1 MLFIPISLLNRW
13 LSCSVL
19 QIELPLQLP
28 LCSSAPFEAGFWHPD
43 GTQMESV
50 GGRWEEVFSEVS
62 EQMKG
67 KKRVRSF
74 MWETMPVA
82 SDRRRNSNRKKG
94 EMQSEYEPL
103 EGTKREPI
111 LHTCWQVTALTQNSL
126 VLSHFIWRSL
136 CNCGTVGWEWR
147 EIAVWRLAEKAIG
160 SVHLADIKNSTHS
173 LYLVCIHYH
182 WAHFPAI
189 HKMKWFNRNWVICRD
204 VDWPRECHTEWR
216 KSEREKQIPYIN
228 ARMWNLEQWYRWT
241 HF

>member
-1 MLFIPISLLNRW
+1 MEHRWRVLGAGERKCFQRFLSKWRERKELEASCERQCQWLVIEGETVTEKKVKCSLSMSPLREQRENQFFIPVDRW
-13 LSCSVL
+13 QPWHKTAWFCLILS
-19 QIELPLQLP
+19 EEF
-28 LCSSAPFEAGFWHPD
+28 SA
-43 GTQMESV
+43 TV
-50 GGRWEEVFSEVS
+50 
-62 EQMKG
+62 
-67 KKRVRSF
+67 
-74 MWETMPVA
+74 
-82 SDRRRNSNRKKG
+82 
-94 EMQSEYEPL
+94 
-103 EGTKREPI
+103 
-111 LHTCWQVTALTQNSL
+111 
-126 VLSHFIWRSL
+126 
-136 CNCGTVGWEWR
+136 GTVGWEWR
-147 EIAVWRLAEKAIG
+147 ETAVWRLAEKAIG

>member
-28 LCSSAPFEAGFWHPD
+28 LCSSAPFEAGFWHPNW
-43 GTQMESV
+43 TQMESV

-136 CNCGTVGWEWR
+136 CDCGDCGVGVKGNSSLEAGR
-147 EIAVWRLAEKAIG
+147 ESYWQRASG
-160 SVHLADIKNSTHS
+160 
-173 LYLVCIHYH
+173 
-182 WAHFPAI
+182 
-189 HKMKWFNRNWVICRD
+189 
-204 VDWPRECHTEWR
+204 
-216 KSEREKQIPYIN
+216 
-228 ARMWNLEQWYRWT
+228 WYKE
-241 HF
+241 